1 MRTNLDF
8 ETKLAIVEGGQ
19 GVENVHSWHA
29 ILHASGH
36 TSEEIATFWTKY
48 RDDLYWGYNMAGMY
62 SRDEVM
68 EGWAGG
74 LEGGAYGMYDRMNE
88 LFPETIGMDP
98 LPLSEYSIHAVGLP
112 VVEIGE
118 DLETARAVFYS
129 TGMLCRNISTS
140 GKKMAVWMLERYG
153 EDYVKEDGYWKIV
166 HECVLNDS
174 GGAQDVTNFGADA
187 WNKFINPNAG
197 RPGPGGGGGQGG
209 PGGGPGGPGGQGGPG
224 GPGGAPGGQGGPG
237 GPGGAPAGGPGGP
250 GKAANGKEFDKKAY
264 SKMAGGGPKGSFPA
278 SHITYTPVQTPQD
291 STPLPKPF
299 KTLDDIS
306 VHYVVGLGE
315 NKGAVSK
322 VKKTA
327 GPGPH

>member
-209 PGGGPGGPGGQGGPG
+209 PGG
-224 GPGGAPGGQGGPG
+224 
-237 GPGGAPAGGPGGP
+237 PGGAPAGAPGGP